1 MQSEPHPHSHNQ
13 GPTKSS
19 SRSKEG
25 LSVYGL
31 FHHLA
36 RTPQGKFLLRQ
47 YFLRPSLNP
56 HVINERLET
65 IGVFLRPE
73 NTGPVEKLVKN
84 LQSVKNIRVIM
95 INLRKGVGAGIG
107 RGGGISRSVWAG
119 IRQVCLSE
127 QGITAFGLVTSSNDF
142 TISSS
147 SMCWRLEMH
156 FKRWLAQNS

>member
-1 MQSEPHPHSHNQ
+1 MQSESHPHSHNQ

-25 LSVYGL
+25 FSVYGL

-84 LQSVKNIRVIM
+84 LQSVKNIRVTM
-95 INLRKGVGAGIG
+95 INLRKGVGAGLG

-119 IRQVCLSE
+119 IRQVC
-127 QGITAFGLVTSSNDF
+127 SSDCFLDWPHLPNDF

-147 SMCWRLEMH
+147 FMCWRLEMH